1 VAEMP
6 AEDADEPALMRAA
19 YGLPAMDSKAE
30 AVLGL
35 AGRGQSA

>member
-1 VAEMP
+1 
-6 AEDADEPALMRAA
+6 MRAA